1 MPAIPFAVAAV
12 SKLALYTLCT
22 SVQVEGLEHLV
33 AALASGKG
41 VLTSESDRIAAL
53 RHCERGPGE
62 AEPADACGAFAQSA
76 TISPSS
82 TTRSPSL
89 QPCPCA
95 TS

>member
-41 VLTSESDRIAAL
+41 VLTGESDRLAAL
-53 RHCERGPGE
+53 FCKRGPSE
-62 AEPADACGAFAQSA
+62 AADACRAFAQSA
-76 TISPSS
+76 TISPSL
-82 TTRSPSL
+82 TTHSRSL
-89 QPCPCA
+89 RPCP
-95 TS
+95 SGIS

>member
-41 VLTSESDRIAAL
+41 VLT
-53 RHCERGPGE
+53 
-62 AEPADACGAFAQSA
+62 GARPRL
-76 TISPSS
+76 SP
-82 TTRSPSL
+82 RPSL
-89 QPCPCA
+89 SPA
-95 TS
+95 TRMYS